1 MFLYGRIKYIHLLA
15 LFKLHKQIKK
25 QVYAF
30 NEGFKSIIKQ
40 EWLNMFSIP
49 EVQRLISGSCHDIDF
64 EDLKYNFLVFS
75 PNNWATYLCE

>member
-1 MFLYGRIKYIHLLA
+1 MKINYLNYFRIKYIHLLA
-15 LFKLHKQIKK
+15 LYKLHKQIKM

-49 EVQRLISGSCHDIDF
+49 EVQRLISGSCQDIDF
-64 EDLKYNFLVFS
+64 DDLK
-75 PNNWATYLCE
+75 